1 MDQTNQ
7 LVGHATAFRVVPM
20 TREYALFMR
29 SWEYEAPYTFYNN
42 ADTDEE
48 SWTDELLDGSYFAV
62 LNDDGM
68 LAGHYAYGPNA
79 TLPAGHAVGAYD
91 TPALDVGLGLRPDL
105 TGHHLGLAFTHGC
118 LEYARAHFNPTSF
131 RLSVVEWNKR
141 AIRTYERA
149 GFSVE
154 TSFRSSTG
162 EDEVVFVVMTRER

>member
-1 MDQTNQ
+1 MDEANRI
-7 LVGHATAFRVVPM
+7 VGNATGFRVVPM
-20 TREYALFMR
+20 TREYALIML

-48 SWTDELLDGSYFAV
+48 LWTNELLDGSYVAV
-62 LNDDGM
+62 LNDDGK

-79 TLPAGHAVGAYD
+79 TLPAGHAIGAYD
-91 TPALDVGLGLRPDL
+91 TSALDVGLGLRPDL

-118 LEYARAHFNPTSF
+118 LEYARAHLSPTAF

-141 AIRTYERA
+141 AVRTYERA
-149 GFSVE
+149 GFTAV